1 MIPYGNTIFYS
12 IMLVYI
18 TTVTVD
24 DRNKDRW
31 LSFVNELMNLRVPT
45 VLSKIKDI
53 GIIYFFTAAIKAHF
67 Y

>member
-1 MIPYGNTIFYS
+1 
-12 IMLVYI
+12 MLVYI